1 MRHHRVLRN
10 LARGRV
16 RFSFNQGPG
25 LDRTNLTLF
34 SFFFLLLLSAAVS
47 ARADDQIRAVRL
59 SNVVGSV
66 QILAGTETQFSQA
79 YPNMPLMQGST
90 LKTGDDGRVEV
101 QLEDGSMIRLTPNSS
116 VAMTVLGRDS
126 AGNSKTEVDVLT
138 GLSYIE
144 MKGTANQRFVV
155 HFNGNEVISAA
166 PVKFRVNLDANPV
179 EFAVLD
185 GSAHLSNG
193 TAYAVDVHMNETV
206 RFDPGDSTRYLLA
219 QGVDPDS
226 WDQWNVDRDQAMNQM
241 AARETREAIGSGN
254 AGAAGMSDLDYYGNW
269 YSSNGTS
276 FWVPDGAGAG
286 WDPYG
291 SGYWGNYGGSAG
303 YVWISG
309 YPWGWLPYRC
319 GSWNY
324 FNSFNQWG
332 WTPGGCFNNA
342 GWYPY
347 YPYSGIGNVPPH
359 YHRLP
364 RPTSPIVHPVPG
376 SGFHPLKAQPLIA
389 VNRGP
394 EATTLTPRLTATPKT
409 VDVGGGTAHLIPKTP
424 NPTAL
429 AYNRVERPVAGQPIY
444 ERAPYGLS
452 GGQQLGNVP
461 VFRPTAPIGGNR
473 PVTPSLPSYG
483 GGASGSR
490 SSFSSSAPRSTFSSA
505 PSSGGSFHSSG
516 PSAPSAPSGGG
527 TSPAG
532 GGHPR

>member
-1 MRHHRVLRN
+1 MRHHRAFRN
-10 LARGRV
+10 LARKRD
-16 RFSFNQGPG
+16 RFSSNHGPG
-25 LDRTNLTLF
+25 LSRTDLTIL
-34 SFFFLLLLSAAVS
+34 SFLLILVLSVAVY

-90 LKTGDDGRVEV
+90 LKTGEDGRAEV

-126 AGNSKTEVDVLT
+126 QGNSKTEVDLLT
-138 GLSYIE
+138 GLSYVE

-155 HFNGNEVISAA
+155 HFNGNEVISPA

-193 TAYAVDVHMNETV
+193 TAYALDVHANETV

-219 QGVDPDS
+219 QSVDPDS

-254 AGAAGMSDLDYYGNW
+254 AGAAGISDLDYYGNW

-332 WTPGGCFNNA
+332 WMPTNCWNNGGYGF
-342 GWYPY
+342 
-347 YPYSGIGNVPPH
+347 YPYSGIGNAPPR
-359 YHRLP
+359 YRRLP
-364 RPTSPIVHPVPG
+364 RPNPIGHPVPG
-376 SGFHPLKAQPLIA
+376 GGLHPAKAQTLIA
-389 VNRGP
+389 VDRGP
-394 EATTLTPRLTATPKT
+394 EATTLTPRLGAAPKT
-409 VDVGGGTAHLIPKTP
+409 VDVGEGTAHLLPKTP
-424 NPTAL
+424 NPTVL
-429 AYNRVERPVAGQPIY
+429 AYNRSERPVAGQPTY

-461 VFRPTAPIGGNR
+461 VYRPTAPIAGNR
-473 PVTPSLPSYG
+473 SAAP
-483 GGASGSR
+483 
-490 SSFSSSAPRSTFSSA
+490 SFSSYGNGASASRSTFSSA
-505 PSSGGSFHSSG
+505 PSAAGSFHGSA
-516 PSAPSAPSGGG
+516 PSAPSAPSTPSGG
-527 TSPAG
+527 SSSAG
-532 GGHPR
+532 GGHPK

>member
-1 MRHHRVLRN
+1 L
-10 LARGRV
+10 LS
-16 RFSFNQGPG
+16 FS
-25 LDRTNLTLF
+25 LI
-34 SFFFLLLLSAAVS
+34 LLLSAAVS

-66 QILAGTETQFSQA
+66 QILAGTETEFSQA

-90 LKTGDDGRVEV
+90 LKTGEDGRAEI

-126 AGNSKTEVDVLT
+126 RGNSKTEVDLLS
-138 GLSYIE
+138 GLSYVE

-155 HFNGNEVISAA
+155 HFNGNEAISPA

-185 GSAHLSNG
+185 GSVHLSSG
-193 TAYAVDVHMNETV
+193 TAYAVDVHANETV
-206 RFDPGDSTRYLLA
+206 RFDSGDSARYFLA
-219 QGVDPDS
+219 QGIDPDS

-241 AARETREAIGSGN
+241 AAQETREAIGSGN
-254 AGAAGMSDLDYYGNW
+254 AGAAGLSDLDYYGNW

-291 SGYWGNYGGSAG
+291 SGYWGYYGAAGG

-332 WTPGGCFNNA
+332 WMPTNCWNNGGYGF
-342 GWYPY
+342 
-347 YPYSGIGNVPPH
+347 YPYSGIGNAPPR
-359 YHRLP
+359 YRRLP
-364 RPTSPIVHPVPG
+364 RPNPIGRPVAGGGLHPA
-376 SGFHPLKAQPLIA
+376 KAQTLIA
-389 VNRGP
+389 VDRGP
-394 EATTLTPRLTATPKT
+394 EATTLTPHLGGAPRT
-409 VDVGGGTAHLIPKTP
+409 VDIGAGTAHLLPKTP
-424 NPTAL
+424 NSTAL
-429 AYNRVERPVAGQPIY
+429 AYIRSDRPSAGQPTY
-444 ERAPYGLS
+444 ARAPYGLS
-452 GGQQLGNVP
+452 GGQQLGSVP
-461 VFRPTAPIGGNR
+461 VYRPMAPVAGNR
-473 PVTPSLPSYG
+473 PATPSFSSYS
-483 GGASGSR
+483 GGASASR
-490 SSFSSSAPRSTFSSA
+490 PTFSSA
-505 PSSGGSFHSSG
+505 PSSGGSFHSSA

-527 TSPAG
+527 SSAG